1 VYVKCIYRNVK
12 IATGCF
18 KTLCGF
24 FVFKG
29 GVFKLVAIAT
39 GIPEIDNQLAQ
50 KITDSQIVHYREY
63 LLKNKFETVIISPH
77 LEGSIPVED
86 TIFQLRSRN
95 TRIIFILF
103 ADIED
108 RAELI
113 KFLITCGVYDII
125 AGSATI
131 DEIVDIYNNPRTFA
145 DVTPVYLKV
154 SGAKD
159 ITVTTKQVQQETEQA
174 DYKTASQEVEKIV
187 EKVIKKEKIVEKEKV
202 VEVEKPVFIQPVT
215 VGVWSLDNPS
225 LSAKFSIELAKGF
238 DSFLTRKRIKSQ
250 IALVDFEEITPR
262 IPSILKIQPCNV
274 DYIVK
279 LINSGDLT
287 QEILEK
293 HLVKQGNLKVFSG
306 IGDDV
311 FFTVNEKHLLTIL
324 RLINRTAY
332 TVVNAGYGIWTSGVV
347 TTFAESNRILV
358 LVEATKFSV
367 VKTLKILNK
376 LEHMWGLD
384 KSKIHICVFGE
395 SLTSEIDRRTVVD
408 IAEQNN
414 FKHVHSIPAK
424 MNKTLP
430 ELIETL
436 IGR

>member
-1 VYVKCIYRNVK
+1 MAFLFY
-12 IATGCF
+12 TG
-18 KTLCGF
+18 GD
-24 FVFKG
+24 
-29 GVFKLVAIAT
+29 FKLVAVAT

-50 KITDSQIVHYREY
+50 KINDSQIVHYREY
-63 LLKNKFETVIISPH
+63 LLKNKFETVIVSPH

-108 RAELI
+108 RSELI

-131 DEIVDIYNNPRTFA
+131 EEIVNIYNNPRTFA
-145 DVTPVYLKV
+145 DITSVYLKV

-159 ITVTTKQVQQETEQA
+159 ITVTTKQVQQETQQT
-174 DYKTASQEVEKIV
+174 DYKIASQEVEKIV
-187 EKVIKKEKIVEKEKV
+187 EKVIEKEKIVEKEKV
-202 VEVEKPVFIQPVT
+202 VEVEKPVFIQPVA
-215 VGVWSLDNPS
+215 VGVWSLDNPQ
-225 LSAKFSIELAKGF
+225 LSARFSVELSKGF
-238 DSFLTRKRIKSQ
+238 ESFLTRKNIKSQ
-250 IALVDFEEITPR
+250 VALVDFEEITPR
-262 IPSILKIQPCNV
+262 IPGILKIQPCNV
-274 DYIVK
+274 DYIVRM
-279 LINSGDLT
+279 INSGDLT
-287 QEILEK
+287 QELLEK
-293 HLVKQGNLKVFSG
+293 HLVKQGNLKIFSG
-306 IGDDV
+306 IDDDV

-324 RLINRTAY
+324 RLIERTSY
-332 TVVNAGYGIWTSGVV
+332 TVINAGCGIWTSGVV
-347 TTFAESNRILV
+347 AAFAESNKILV

-384 KSKIHICVFGE
+384 KSKIHICLFGE
-395 SLTSEIDRRTVVD
+395 GLTSEIDRGTVVD

-424 MNKTLP
+424 MNKALP
-430 ELIETL
+430 QLIETL
-436 IGR
+436 IGG